1 MVKSLGKGFELG
13 GHFVPIS
20 GDGNCF
26 FTAVSTYLSCSE
38 VNPFGT
44 VANHASLRTKTCN
57 YIKNNSQK
65 EPFNKI
71 KNLNAYLSKK
81 AIGDGSMGCWSD
93 WYTMCGMSFSL
104 KRPIK
109 QVTFPQYVNREARP
123 DLGPKVST
131 MCGWNFGGEPIY
143 IHYNGHNH
151 YNAIVPIRS
160 IDKFL
165 NTGAK
170 IPTKKVQL
178 KSESLESQDL
188 ETFVSE
194 LED

>member
-1 MVKSLGKGFELG
+1 MFGYPKENYPYIEDEEREELEERLISSKMVKSLGKGFELG

-81 AIGDGSMGCWSD
+81 SIGDGSMGCWSD

-109 QVTFPQYVNREARP
+109 
-123 DLGPKVST
+123 
-131 MCGWNFGGEPIY
+131 
-143 IHYNGHNH
+143 
-151 YNAIVPIRS
+151 
-160 IDKFL
+160 
-165 NTGAK
+165 
-170 IPTKKVQL
+170 
-178 KSESLESQDL
+178 
-188 ETFVSE
+188 
-194 LED
+194 